1 MNNEMSVRVSTQ
13 RLDKRKNFKV
23 RLKQSAPLLIMLIPG
38 FLYLLINNYLPLS
51 GLAIAFKTTDFSKG
65 LLGGAWVG
73 FKNFEYL
80 FKTTDAWIIT
90 RNTVL
95 YNLVF
100 IALGIV
106 VQITLAILL
115 NEVRKKFFARLYQ
128 SVIVL
133 PALISM
139 VVVSY
144 LVYALLSSDTGLINR
159 TILPFFTIQP
169 VSWYNAPKYWPFIL
183 IIVNIWKGAG
193 FGCILYL
200 ATIVGISNDYYEA
213 ARLDGASKWQQIRH
227 ITLPH
232 LKPVVIMLTILNIG
246 RIFYSDFGLFFQ
258 VPMDSGTLYSVTN
271 TIDTYV
277 YRGLMEMGDI
287 GMSAAAGL
295 YQSLVGFVLV
305 MVTNTI
311 VNRVSKESAL
321 F

>member
-1 MNNEMSVRVSTQ
+1 MNNEMSVRVSTPRIAQ
-13 RLDKRKNFKV
+13 KKDFKV
-23 RLKQSAPLLIMLIPG
+23 RLRQSLPLLIMLIPG

-65 LLGGAWVG
+65 LLGGDWIG
-73 FKNFEYL
+73 LKNFEYL
-80 FKTTDAWIIT
+80 FKTADAWTIT

-100 IALGIV
+100 ISLGIV
-106 VQITLAILL
+106 IQITLAILL
-115 NEVRKKFFARLYQ
+115 SEVGKKFFARLYQ

-139 VVVSY
+139 VIVSY
-144 LVYALLSSDTGLINR
+144 LVFALLSSDAGLINK
-159 TILPFFTIQP
+159 TILPLFNIDP
-169 VSWYNAPKYWPFIL
+169 ISWYNSPKYWPFIL
-183 IIVNIWKGAG
+183 VIVNIWKGAG
-193 FGCILYL
+193 FGCVLYL
-200 ATIVGISNDYYEA
+200 ATIVGISTDYYEA

-232 LKPVVIMLTILNIG
+232 LKPVIIMLTILNIG
-246 RIFYSDFGLFFQ
+246 KIFYSDFGLFFQ
-258 VPMDSGTLYSVTN
+258 VPMNSGTLYGVTN

-295 YQSLVGFVLV
+295 YQSLVGFILV
-305 MVTNTI
+305 MVTNSI